1 MALAR
6 PLSGR
11 QAATMAY
18 KLLAGCRRQIP
29 IRRLEMTDRHGW
41 APVSLADDEEGDDEE
56 DEDDDE

>member
-1 MALAR
+1 
-6 PLSGR
+6 
-11 QAATMAY
+11 MAY

-29 IRRLEMTDRHGW
+29 IRRLEMTDRYGW